1 MFMKEAVVNATK
13 ISVRESRAQ
22 SAKQLGTLS
31 KNDTVIVLDT
41 ALDQDYAMII
51 WKTGYA
57 YSESGKYI
65 RLTGSAEPPEANAV
79 VTANTISV
87 REGRGVSHTR
97 LGYYHKNDEIAVLDA
112 KLDKEY
118 AKCIWQIG
126 YAYSAKGK
134 YLVFKDSE
142 PEIPTEPNAIVTANT
157 ISVRKARSAGSTKL
171 GEYHNGDKIIV
182 LDSALD
188 REYAMVSWEGG
199 TAYAYSLNGKYIRF
213 LTDSNTV
220 SAKVK
225 SVTDIAKSCVG
236 GKYILG
242 GQGTRITEKY
252 VRARQEAHPSYFTG
266 GRFEYLLAIGKKCD
280 AAGAWKFP
288 DDYAWDCSGLW
299 WYSANK
305 AGVYGKS
312 TDSTAHGFYHN
323 YCTPI
328 EKADLQP
335 GDAVFYQNSSGK
347 ITHMAVVG
355 EGGVV
360 YEAMSGYTGV
370 VLGSSVSDRTAPKIV
385 GSGNLTR
392 NAWNKFGRPEIFE
405 E

>member
-1 MFMKEAVVNATK
+1 MKEAVVNATK
-13 ISVRESRAQ
+13 ISVRAKRAS

-31 KNDTVIVLDT
+31 RNDTVVVLDA
-41 ALDQDYAMII
+41 ALNQNYAMII

-57 YSESGKYI
+57 YSDSGKYI
-65 RLTGSAEPPEANAV
+65 QLSDGAPPASNAI
-79 VTANTISV
+79 VTADTISV
-87 REGRGVSHTR
+87 RAGRGPGYSR
-97 LGYYHKNDEIAVLDA
+97 LGYYHKNDEIVVLDA
-112 KLDKEY
+112 KLDQEY

-134 YLVFKDSE
+134 YLTFKYAE
-142 PEIPTEPNAIVTANT
+142 PEVPDVPNAVVTAST
-157 ISVRKARSAGSTKL
+157 ISVRAARSAGSTKL
-171 GEYHNGDKIIV
+171 GEYHNGDKITV
-182 LDSALD
+182 RDPALD
-188 REYAMVSWEGG
+188 REYAAVSWKGG

-213 LTDSNTV
+213 LVDPVAV

-236 GKYILG
+236 GKYIIG
-242 GQGTRITEKY
+242 AQGTRITEKY
-252 VRARQEAHPSYFTG
+252 VRARKESHPSYFTG
-266 GRFEYLLAIGKKCD
+266 GRFEYLLAIGKRCD

-312 TDSTAHGFYHN
+312 SDSTAHGFHHS
-323 YCTPI
+323 YCKPV
-328 EKADLQP
+328 EKAGLKA
-335 GDAVFYQNSSGK
+335 GDAVFYQNSSGR
-347 ITHMAVVG
+347 ITHMGVVG

-370 VLGSSVSDRTAPKIV
+370 VMGSSVSDRTAPKIV

-392 NAWNKFGRPEIFE
+392 SAWNKFGRPEIFDD
-405 E
+405 